1 MIGGLTAQKFSNAFA
16 KGCGGSISLNPRTL
30 TRGSVALFGQPDLI
44 PLLHQAQSEG
54 RDWYYGDK
62 AYFGRDTYYR
72 ITKNGY
78 MSDLSREPCFDRW
91 KALRVNVKDW
101 RNGTEILLCPQ
112 SDTFFKLHGTTQAE
126 WIRLTTKELKKHTDR
141 SIRVH
146 RKMSGETEQIF
157 RRQLVNAWAVVVHS
171 SMAGVQAVINGVPC
185 FATDPNSTS
194 AKFGTTDLSRI
205 ETPVKPDNREYMAAI
220 LANSQWTISEINS
233 GLAWE
238 QVK

>member
-1 MIGGLTAQKFSNAFA
+1 MTGGLTAEKFSRAFA
-16 KGCGGSISLNPRTL
+16 KGCGGSIAFTRTL
-30 TRGSVALFGQPDLI
+30 AKGAVALFGQPDLT
-44 PLLHQAQSEG
+44 PLLRQAQLEG

-62 AYFGRDTYYR
+62 AYFGRGTYYR

-78 MSDLSREPCFDRW
+78 MSDLSRKPCFDRW
-91 KALRVNVKDW
+91 KMLRVNVKDW

-126 WIRLTTKELKKHTDR
+126 WIMNTTKALKKHTNR
-141 SIRVH
+141 KIRVH
-146 RKMSGETEQIF
+146 RKMSGQTEQIF

-171 SMAGVQAVINGVPC
+171 SMAGVQAAVHGVPC
-185 FATDPNSTS
+185 FATDPDSTS

-205 ETPVKPDNREYMAAI
+205 EIPVKPDNREYMAAV
-220 LANSQWTISEINS
+220 LANSQWTLPEIAS

-238 QVK
+238 QVR